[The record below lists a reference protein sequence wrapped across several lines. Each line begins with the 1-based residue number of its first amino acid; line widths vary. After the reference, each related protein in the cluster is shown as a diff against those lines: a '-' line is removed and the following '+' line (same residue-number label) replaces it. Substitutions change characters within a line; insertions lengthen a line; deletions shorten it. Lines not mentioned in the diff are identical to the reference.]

1 MATEQ
6 KLQADIRKCIEKEF
20 NGYVIITIKC
30 SKSGVHDI
38 IACVQGKFFSFEAKR
53 PGHESELSPLQAHN
67 MKLVINSG
75 GVSACVSYVEE
86 VRLIIHSYTQQKEDA
101 DL

>member
-1 MATEQ
+1 MKEQ
-6 KLQADIRKCIEKEF
+6 KIQLDIRKCIEQEF

-53 PGHESELSPLQAHN
+53 PGHENEFSPLQAYN

-75 GVSACVSYVEE
+75 GVSACVASVDE
-86 VRLIIHSYTQQKEDA
+86 VRNILNSHTGKSNG